1 MRLILAAAFA
11 ALACATSAMAAPVT
25 AADLADGAADLA
37 NFDFGGLR
45 FAPGQTVAFLARKS
59 QAEALIA
66 KRYAQPSVPALKAA
80 HTCLK
85 PAEALTLA
93 GFESALLAKDAAEW
107 SHQKASADA
116 AYVAYGQARDQILAG
131 QPSPAPDFDAQAAAM
146 KITTFGVTPEGQE
159 LLTRKV
165 KEQLW
170 RQALVFTAPKAYA
183 PGVGLV
189 GAVWLDARLRLDG
202 CAVDA
207 DNQAWLRAKLDKIA
221 WFDARTYGADADKT
235 AWLIAYHADND
246 RPLQTLVLDRTGP
259 LVLKRASDPRDF
271 AELWDKV
278 ALATGRPQRYGTQMH
293 CIGKVWTP
301 MQPLE
306 DPAKLNERRGW
317 VGIAG
322 IAEYSKAGSKA
333 CGG

>member
-1 MRLILAAAFA
+1 MRLILAALA
-11 ALACATSAMAAPVT
+11 ALACATTALAAPVT
-25 AADLADGAADLA
+25 GADLADGRPDPAG
-37 NFDFGGLR
+37 FDFGAFR
-45 FAPGQTVAFLARKS
+45 FAAGKTTAFLAQKA
-59 QAEALIA
+59 QAEALIVKWHDQA
-66 KRYAQPSVPALKAA
+66 SIAALKAA

-85 PAEALTLA
+85 PSEALTLA
-93 GFESALLAKDAAEW
+93 GFESALLARDAAEW
-107 SHQKASADA
+107 TQQKASADA
-116 AYVAYGQARDQILAG
+116 AFTNYEQARDAILAG
-131 QPSPAPDFDAQAAAM
+131 QPSPAPDFEAQATAIKANTLAA
-146 KITTFGVTPEGQE
+146 TPEGRE

-170 RQALVFTAPKAYA
+170 RQALVFTASKAYA

-207 DNQAWLRAKLDKIA
+207 DNQAWLRAKLDKIV
-221 WFDARTYGADADKT
+221 WFDAKTYGADADKT

-246 RPLQTLVLDRTGP
+246 RLLQTLVLDRTGP

-293 CIGKVWTP
+293 CVGKVWTP
-301 MQPLE
+301 LQPLE